1 MTATAK
7 PLKRMD
13 IRYAFLSQNGL
24 TKMSVSVSMY
34 SENELNIRL
43 LIVGEGLTSYVIGMW

>member
-24 TKMSVSVSMY
+24 TKMNVSVSMY